1 VSKTRL
7 VLIVAAAAAALI
19 AGKYFGTS
27 AADIAG
33 GATVLEGMVRSAD
46 RDALEGVTVSAR
58 ADGKTFTTSVFTDAQ
73 GQYVFP
79 ELAAGHYRI
88 WAQAVGFE
96 TAAAEKDASGAARQ
110 DFTLA
115 DYEEFSRQLTG
126 TEWMAALPED
136 TPENRRMK
144 MIFRNVC
151 AGCHQPSF
159 VLQNRFDEAGWKK
172 IIDLM
177 EGVGIYGDPPDP
189 KDDPVALIHA
199 FKPELAA
206 YLARMRG
213 PGKSPM
219 QFQPFPRPR
228 GEAARVVITEY
239 DIPNS
244 ADLTHPVTHDGSNWM
259 EGVPSAYE
267 ARGPHDAEVDA
278 SGFVWVADSQ
288 NNPQRT
294 LMRLDPQTGEVKN
307 YRLEGRNGNAMR
319 SHGIVIDH
327 KGIAW
332 FNADGGLGKVDT
344 QTGKL
349 EWFDPPKEMA
359 RVGGTVDVD
368 NEGFVCAS
376 TEKGALRFDPNTNT
390 FTEFASISPGRVGRT
405 YGVAVDAQGNCWW
418 AQMNY
423 DKLGYSDIS
432 TGKSLELALDPR
444 PGFKD
449 NLPEKDLKIYETSGL
464 DWNYTPPW
472 QQGPRR
478 LGGDRNPNG
487 STIWV
492 ANWWGDNLAK
502 IDIHTRKVTYYQ
514 YPSPGFGGVYDTV
527 IDKNGMVWI
536 NLTHADR
543 VARFNPQTE
552 QWTEF
557 PLPTLGTETRFIAV
571 DNSKSPVEVWTPYW
585 RTSKMA
591 RIQFRTE
598 DSLQARR

>member
-1 VSKTRL
+1 MSKTRL